1 MNIQD
6 YQKLAGR
13 TLPRLSNEQEDIQHM
28 LFGMMTELGEL
39 VDSYKKHYAYGKELD
54 MINVIEEM
62 GDIMWYWA
70 GMCTITGINSSY
82 TLESNINK
90 LLVRYPEKFEKEL
103 ALVRDIS
110 EELKVIIKGRE
121 EPDYGDKQE
130 DGQ

>member
-13 TLPRLSNEQEDIQHM
+13 TLPKLSSEQEDIQHM

-54 MINVIEEM
+54 MVNVMEEM

-70 GMCTITGINSSY
+70 GMCSITGMNSAAILH
-82 TLESNINK
+82 TNITK
-90 LLVRYPEKFEKEL
+90 LLVRYPDQFEKEL
-103 ALVRDIS
+103 AKVRDI
-110 EELKVIIKGRE
+110 ELERRNLEDG
-121 EPDYGDKQE
+121 YKQE